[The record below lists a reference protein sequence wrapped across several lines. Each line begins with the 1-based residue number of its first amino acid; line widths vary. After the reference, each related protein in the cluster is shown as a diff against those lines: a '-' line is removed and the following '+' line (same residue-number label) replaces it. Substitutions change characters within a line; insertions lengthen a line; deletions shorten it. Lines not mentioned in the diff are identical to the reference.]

1 MRAVVL
7 SRFGPPSELVAAEL
21 PDPVPGPGQV
31 VVAVAAISVT
41 FVETQI
47 RAGHPPHPSMSPALP
62 VILGNGVGGL
72 VAAVGADVEAS
83 LVGRPV
89 VTTTGG
95 SGAYAELVAAR
106 SADLIDVP
114 DGLAMQTAT
123 ALLADGR
130 TALALMAGAAVR
142 PGETVLVEAAAG
154 GVGSLLVQLA
164 RRAGAT
170 VIGAAA
176 GARKLA
182 VATELGADVTVD
194 YARNGWAER
203 VLDLAG
209 QVDVVFDGVG
219 GGIGQAAFGLLRD
232 GGRCCTFGMASGEF
246 TSITGDV
253 AASRGI
259 TVLRGAPVSP
269 RAHARA
275 KPTCAGRRRRWRPAS
290 AHRADVPVVG
300 GRRCSRRNRG
310 QGHDR
315 QDIAAGLA
323 GRAA

>member
-7 SRFGPPSELVAAEL
+7 NRFGPPSELVMAEL

-31 VVAVAAISVT
+31 VVAVAAVSIT

-62 VILGNGVGGL
+62 VILGNGVGGV

-95 SGAYAELVAAR
+95 SGGYAELVAVQP
-106 SADLIDVP
+106 ADMIDVP

-130 TALALMAGAAVR
+130 TALALMAAAAVCA
-142 PGETVLVEAAAG
+142 GETVMVEAAAG

-170 VIGAAA
+170 VVGAA
-176 GARKLA
+176 GGSRKLA
-182 VATELGADVTVD
+182 VATDLGANVAVD
-194 YARNGWAER
+194 YAAEGWPER
-203 VLDLAG
+203 VLDLVG

-219 GGIGQAAFGLLRD
+219 GAVGRDAFGLLRD
-232 GGRCCTFGMASGEF
+232 GGRCCAFGMASGEF
-246 TSITGDV
+246 TSIPGDV

-269 RAHARA
+269 ERMRELSLRALDAAAGGGYLHPLIGQTFPLSAAADAHAAIEARA
-275 KPTCAGRRRRWRPAS
+275 TIGKTLL
-290 AHRADVPVVG
+290 VV
-300 GRRCSRRNRG
+300 
-310 QGHDR
+310 
-315 QDIAAGLA
+315 
-323 GRAA
+323 